1 MAWIRWRGQTAQL
14 MATVWD
20 HGKSRHQY
28 LGSLGAVYTV
38 PEWVR
43 TNIAARFP
51 TLSVDWEAVNRALAA
66 GPPGDKAPSP
76 AAWDWAQVEWLLE
89 EWSRTGP
96 AIYPDERPT
105 LRLAAHVLRE
115 WRAREHHN
123 AQATDSE
130 RAGEAPAPPTGV
142 T

>member
-14 MATVWD
+14 FATVWE

-43 TNIAARFP
+43 DGITARFP
-51 TLSVDWEAVNRALAA
+51 AIKIDWNAINRALVV
-66 GPPGDKAPSP
+66 GPSGDPPPSP
-76 AAWDWAQVEWLLE
+76 KAWNWAQVEWLLE

-96 AIYPDERPT
+96 VWYPDERAA
-105 LRLAAHVLRE
+105 LRSAAHVLQQ
-115 WRAREHHN
+115 WRAREQH
-123 AQATDSE
+123 ASSSSDSAAATIS
-130 RAGEAPAPPTGV
+130 PPQQV